1 MTDDQ
6 AMDLVRH
13 IETPVLTFTAT
24 EESPWASRAKL
35 EARRRAMA
43 HGSHVNL
50 EGHHYFHMD
59 DPGRIAETIRD
70 FIIEHD
76 QAQRR
81 ETHEQAE

>member
-1 MTDDQ
+1 
-6 AMDLVRH
+6 
-13 IETPVLTFTAT
+13 
-24 EESPWASRAKL
+24 
-35 EARRRAMA
+35 
-43 HGSHVNL
+43 
-50 EGHHYFHMD
+50 MD